1 MRRREPTRR
10 TATPCLCAHCGRA
23 AALVPT
29 LVRDLSVCGGCW
41 VRWCLGGAETTPA
54 PLAADAA
61 ARELVDVVPP
71 PAELLVIGGAHV

>member
-1 MRRREPTRR
+1 MRRRSPTRR
-10 TATPCLCAHCGRA
+10 TLTPCTCAHCGEA
-23 AALVPT
+23 AAQVTT
-29 LVRDLSVCGGCW
+29 LVRDLWVCGCCW
-41 VRWCLGGAETTPA
+41 VRWCLGAETTPA